1 MTFQRQSP
9 ASHGHDDALKVV
21 ISLHDVTPVHAARI
35 ARAERLL
42 ATLGVT
48 TVTYLLVPD
57 FHRSGPAHERED
69 FIGWC
74 RAARP
79 FRVQWFLHGYYHHEI
94 DAPQADDAVSRGR
107 GVRTRLAAAFMT
119 AGEGEFLTLRGQAL
133 ADRLDR
139 GIASFTACLGAAPE
153 GFVAPAWLFDEAL
166 LPALA
171 ARGIRFTENHLRVF
185 DVLRGRQR
193 ECGVITW
200 ATRTALRKY
209 GSLIVS
215 RALGLYWRRRPVL
228 RVALHPLDFDH
239 PMTIASIARTLD
251 AVREQ
256 REMVSYDHRLF
267 AD

>member
-1 MTFQRQSP
+1 MTFQRQPSP
-9 ASHGHDDALKVV
+9 LKVV
-21 ISLHDVTPVHAARI
+21 IALHDVTPVHAARI
-35 ARAERLL
+35 AKAERLL
-42 ATLGVT
+42 ASLGAT

-57 FHRSGPAHERED
+57 FHQTGPVHERDD
-69 FIGWC
+69 FIAWC

-79 FRVQWFLHGYYHHEI
+79 FRVQWFLHGYYHR
-94 DAPQADDAVSRGR
+94 DLPAADDAGAERRGLR
-107 GVRTRLAAAFMT
+107 ARLAAAVMT

-139 GIASFTACLGAAPE
+139 GIASFNACLGAAPE
-153 GFVAPAWLFDEAL
+153 GFVAPAWLFDEEL
-166 LPALA
+166 LPALS
-171 ARGIRFTENHLRVF
+171 ARGIRFTENHVRVF
-185 DVLRGRQR
+185 DLLRGRQR
-193 ECGVITW
+193 DCGVITW
-200 ATRTALRKY
+200 ATRTAVRKY

-251 AVREQ
+251 AVREE
-256 REMVSYDHRLF
+256 RETVAYDHGLF